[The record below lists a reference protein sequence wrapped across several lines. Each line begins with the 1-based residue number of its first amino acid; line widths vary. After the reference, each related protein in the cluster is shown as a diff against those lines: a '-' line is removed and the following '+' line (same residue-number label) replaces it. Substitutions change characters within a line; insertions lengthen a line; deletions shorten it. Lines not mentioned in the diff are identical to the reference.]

1 MPEKAAIQ
9 IPELPQRNR
18 RFFARATGHFDVI
31 ANNDIATIDLYDEIG
46 FWGITAK
53 DFRNALK
60 TTTAKQLTVR
70 INSPG
75 GDVFD
80 GIAMHNDLI
89 AHPARI
95 RVEISGLAASSASIV
110 AMAGDEIVIA
120 ENAFLMIHNAWGI
133 AIGDHTVMSEFA
145 AVLEKIDIAL
155 VRTYAA
161 RTGIDVKEIA
171 SMLAAETWMSGDAAV
186 EKGFADEVTQKQTA
200 SALFDLSVFKNVPRQ
215 MSSATTP
222 PEHSGSCVD
231 NKRDFERFLR
241 EAGFSRQAALALS
254 SRGWDALDGRRDT
267 DIAAATRFAE
277 TLRAMTRGMT
287 DE

>member
-1 MPEKAAIQ
+1 MPEKTAIQ
-9 IPELPQRNR
+9 IPDLPQRNR
-18 RFFARATGHFDVI
+18 RFFARATGHFDVM
-31 ANNDIATIDLYDEIG
+31 ANNNDTATIDLYDEIG
-46 FWGITAK
+46 FFGVTAR

-60 TTTAKQLTVR
+60 ATTVKQLTVR

-133 AIGDHTVMSEFA
+133 AIGDHTVMTEFA
-145 AVLEKIDIAL
+145 AVLAKLDGAL
-155 VRTYAA
+155 ARTYAA
-161 RTGIDVKEIA
+161 RTGIAVEEIA
-171 SMLAAETWMSGDAAV
+171 SMLAAETWMSGDVAV
-186 EKGFADEVTQKQTA
+186 EKGFADEVAQKQNA
-200 SALFDLSVFKNVPRQ
+200 SALFDLSAFKNVPRQ
-215 MSSATTP
+215 IRSAAP
-222 PEHSGSCVD
+222 PERLGSCVD

-267 DIAAATRFAE
+267 DIAAATKFAE
-277 TLRAMTRGMT
+277 SIRAMTRA
-287 DE
+287 